1 MSISRVIREI
11 VLLLVYVSVAFSAT
25 AAHADDRTWT
35 GTTSTVW
42 SLGTNWG
49 GTAPTVAADNA
60 VFTGTFVSGRQP
72 QVQAVT
78 TIGGIWMTGTLG
90 QNTTVT
96 RNSTNSLTL
105 SGNTINSIAGLGILV
120 DNTDVRTL
128 TLSLPVAVS
137 NAQEWRNTTNN
148 TVTLTNAASIIS
160 GAGNLTLRSTGADLA
175 SAFRVNNVAS
185 TYTGQL
191 TIAEGNL
198 RVTNVNS
205 ISANGPLGN
214 ADATQPV
221 ILGDAGNK
229 LGFLRLADAAA
240 NVSTNK
246 PFTLAADGRGGFW
259 VGPTAG
265 TSLTLSGL
273 ISGGGTLVKMGAG
286 DGNQATDLALSGTS
300 NDWSGGTLITDGYV
314 SIAAAN
320 NLGDGTI
327 TIDYQPQYI
336 INAGQG
342 HSGVAGL
349 KFTGDTTLDSAT
361 RSIVINAGDGSVGGT
376 IDVAVGTSTTLSGN
390 GVISGSGGLIK
401 TGTGTLAIAGN
412 NTFAGSTTVSAGA
425 LVVNGVQ
432 TGGGPYAV
440 ASTGILGGTGSIG
453 SAVTVDGGFGAGATI
468 GAIESLGTGNLSLAG
483 TSTFAYDFDSSVING
498 DLIVADGDLALGAGA
513 TLSLTDLLDAP
524 AIAGSKLTLINYG
537 GAWDTGIFTYMSNP
551 LGDDTEF
558 TLGSNTWRINYND
571 TSGGSNFSG
580 EQTLSNFLTITI
592 VPEPGAFALLG
603 IGLLGLG
610 MRGRRKGRKA

>member
-1 MSISRVIREI
+1 MSNSRLKSFVFAAALTISLPAV
-11 VLLLVYVSVAFSAT
+11 VAQ
-25 AAHADDRTWT
+25 ADDRTWT

-90 QNTTVT
+90 QNTTIT

-120 DNTDVRTL
+120 DNTGSQAL
-128 TLSLPVAVS
+128 TLSLPVAVL

-160 GAGNLTLRSTGADLA
+160 GAGNLTLRSTGANLT
-175 SAFRVNNVAS
+175 SAFRMAAVAN
-185 TYTGQL
+185 TFTGQL
-191 TIAEGNL
+191 TIAEGAL
-198 RVTNVNS
+198 RISSLNNV
-205 ISANGPLGN
+205 SANGPLGF
-214 ADATQPV
+214 ADATKPV
-221 ILGDAGNK
+221 ILGDTGNK
-229 LGFLRLADAAA
+229 LGYIRFSDTTS
-240 NVSTNK
+240 NGSTNK
-246 PFTLAADGRGGFW
+246 PFILASGGRGGFY
-259 VGPTAG
+259 VNQGTGAG
-265 TSLTLSGL
+265 STLTLSGL
-273 ISGGGTLVKMGAG
+273 ISGGGTLVKMGAQ
-286 DGNQATDLALSGTS
+286 DGNAATDLVLSNTS
-300 NDWSGGTLITDGYV
+300 NDWSGGTLITDGYI
-314 SIAAAN
+314 SIAGAN
-320 NLGDGTI
+320 RLGTGTV

-336 INAGQG
+336 ANSGQG
-342 HSGVAGL
+342 HSDVAGL
-349 KFTGDTTLDSAT
+349 KFTGNTTLNSAT
-361 RSIVINAGDGSVGGT
+361 RNIVINAGTGDVGGT
-376 IDVAVGTSTTLSGN
+376 IDVAIGTNTTLIGT

-401 TGTGTLAIAGN
+401 TGTGTLIIADN
-412 NTFAGSTTVSAGA
+412 NNFAGSTTVSAGA
-425 LVVNGVQ
+425 LIVNGIQ
-432 TGGGPYAV
+432 TGGGPYIV

-468 GAIESLGTGNLSLAG
+468 GAIESIGTGSLSLTG
-483 TSTFAYDFDSSVING
+483 TSTFGYDLDSSVLSG
-498 DLIVADGDLALGAGA
+498 DLILVDGDLALGPGA
-513 TLSLTDLLDAP
+513 TLNLTDLLDAP

-537 GAWDTGIFTYMSNP
+537 GAWDAGIFTYLSNP

-580 EQTLSNFLTITI
+580 EQTPGSFVTVTI
-592 VPEPGAFALLG
+592 VPEPGTIALLG
-603 IGLLGLG
+603 IGILGLG
-610 MRGRRKGRKA
+610 IRGRRRNR